1 MLVGLAAACRG
12 MHSFAGLLTL
22 AADSGQPDYHV
33 APRPSRRSSSVHM
46 LRHALLAAF
55 MVLPLSASFAQ
66 NSAPGTYKD
75 WNKVDAVVIV
85 QSFKFADFGKIVV
98 LPLDKSGI
106 KLPDESDNTYAPTRA
121 MLEGSDAH
129 FIDGLRKSVYDF
141 RKDFTIE
148 PGTEGA
154 TDGTKVLVV
163 RGKLLTLDPGS
174 KAARA
179 FAGFGAGAAKAKI
192 AIELVEAS
200 TGTVLARMT
209 HERRSGTGNFG
220 GSYEKVMSQS
230 LNEVG
235 QTFGKGLKG
244 F

>member
-1 MLVGLAAACRG
+1 
-12 MHSFAGLLTL
+12 
-22 AADSGQPDYHV
+22 
-33 APRPSRRSSSVHM
+33 M
-46 LRHALLAAF
+46 LRHALLVALIA
-55 MVLPLSASFAQ
+55 LPSAPSFAQ

-75 WNKVDAVVIV
+75 WNKVDAVEIV
-85 QSFKFADFGKIVV
+85 QSFKFADFAKVVV
-98 LPLDKSGI
+98 LPLETSGI
-106 KLPDESDNTYAPTRA
+106 KLPAESDNTYAPTKA
-121 MLEGSDAH
+121 MVEGSDAH
-129 FIDGLRKSVYDF
+129 FIDGLRKSIYDF
-141 RKDFTIE
+141 RKDFTVE
-148 PGTEGA
+148 QGTA
-154 TDGTKVLVV
+154 APTDGAKVLLV

-192 AIELVEAS
+192 EIELVDAS

-220 GSYEKVMSQS
+220 GAYDKVMSQS